1 MKELKTWTAPATVLL
16 SLYIPPGRPISDV
29 MNLLRQELSITDNI
43 KLKRTKDAVQR
54 ALTAAMDRLSKIP
67 KVPDTGLVV
76 FCGEDMQTR
85 DFICYVFSPPDP
97 VPVFFYRTDKWFHTE
112 FLEEMV
118 EEREAFG
125 ILIIERDAAT
135 IGLLQGTR
143 LKVLEELEGYVPG
156 KHHKGGQSQRRYDR
170 IIEQLVDEFFKR
182 VGEHARKHFLPLL
195 EKGILK
201 GIIVGGPGYAKQDF
215 IKGDY
220 LEYRLKKKVLPQL
233 IDVSYQGDAGLRELV
248 MKAYDIIQGQM
259 YVEALKAVEEF
270 KYHLAKD
277 DGLAIY
283 GEEEV
288 LQALR
293 MGALKALIIDEDR
306 IDADRLAEEAK
317 KFGAKVYFISDDIP
331 EGEWIKKTFG
341 GIIGILRFRIG

>member
-1 MKELKTWTAPATVLL
+1 ML

-97 VPVFFYRTDKWFHTE
+97 VPVFFYRTDKWFHIE

-182 VGEHARKHFLPLL
+182 VAEHAKKHFLPLL

-215 IKGDY
+215 VKGDY
-220 LEYRLKKKVLPQL
+220 LEYRLKQKIIPQL
-233 IDVSYQGDAGLRELV
+233 VDVSYQGEAGLRELV

-277 DGLAIY
+277 DGLAVY
-283 GEEEV
+283 GEREV
-288 LQALR
+288 LEALK

-317 KFGAKVYFISDDIP
+317 KYGAKVYFISDDIP

-341 GIIGILRFRIG
+341 GIVGILRFRIG

>member
-1 MKELKTWTAPATVLL
+1 ML

-67 KVPDTGLVV
+67 KVPDTGLAV
-76 FCGEDMQTR
+76 FCGEDMQTG

-97 VPVFFYRTDKWFHTE
+97 VPVFFYRTDKWFHVE

-156 KHHKGGQSQRRYDR
+156 KHQKGGQSQRRYER

-182 VGEHARKHFLPLL
+182 VAEHAKKHFLPLL
-195 EKGILK
+195 EKGRLK

-215 IKGDY
+215 VKGDY
-220 LEYRLKKKVLPQL
+220 LEYRLKQKILPQL
-233 IDVSYQGDAGLRELV
+233 IDVSYQGEAGLRELV
-248 MKAYDIIQGQM
+248 MKAYDLIQGQM

-277 DGLAIY
+277 DGLAVY
-283 GEEEV
+283 GEKEV
-288 LQALR
+288 LEALK

-306 IDADRLAEEAK
+306 IDAERLAEEAK
-317 KFGAKVYFISDDIP
+317 KFGAKIYFISDDIP

-341 GIIGILRFRIG
+341 GIVGILRFRVG

>member
-1 MKELKTWTAPATVLL
+1 ML

-97 VPVFFYRTDKWFHTE
+97 VPVFFYRTDKWFHIE

-182 VGEHARKHFLPLL
+182 VAEHAKKHFLPLL

-215 IKGDY
+215 VKGDY
-220 LEYRLKKKVLPQL
+220 LEYRLKQKILPQL
-233 IDVSYQGDAGLRELV
+233 VDVSYQGEAGLRELV

-277 DGLAIY
+277 DGLAVY
-283 GEEEV
+283 GEREV
-288 LQALR
+288 LEALK

-317 KFGAKVYFISDDIP
+317 KYGAKVYFISDDIP

-341 GIIGILRFRIG
+341 GIVGILRFRIG